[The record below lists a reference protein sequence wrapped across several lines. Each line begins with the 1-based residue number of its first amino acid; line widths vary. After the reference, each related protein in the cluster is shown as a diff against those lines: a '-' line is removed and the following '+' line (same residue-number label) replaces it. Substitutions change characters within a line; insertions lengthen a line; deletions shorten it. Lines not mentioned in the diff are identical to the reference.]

1 MHIARLS
8 RVAIPLALVVLTGCG
23 EAPAPSQGGGAP
35 PPAVTNRIPLPAEVI
50 ANLGITFAKAKVGR
64 LETRL
69 SVPGRVEI
77 APEAR
82 FSVRAP
88 APGRVVVKA
97 ARWQRVSRGDVVAE
111 LLSEELRA
119 AQQTLVDAQA
129 AIERADLDLLRTRA
143 ETAQVHALADGAQAA
158 LAAAKVRAQ
167 AAEAALKSARDLEA
181 MAAARAEST
190 RRLAEDKGLPESTI
204 YVARKDHVDAQ
215 AMVLDAA
222 ERRDDI
228 HALLPELALRA
239 SVAASKAETAVRE
252 VAILERRKT
261 ALDLAARQQLRA
273 LAVMTGATTDD
284 LSKDAGGK
292 PAWLALES
300 ISLRAP
306 SAGIVVEVAVGDG
319 EWVEGSTT
327 LVRIADPTKMVFH
340 GEVPE
345 ADAARIPADA
355 DVRIDVGCAD
365 CAPVETKLS
374 APLSVADPR
383 TRTVRV
389 EARIPGDGSAYADGA
404 SALAAVLL
412 ARSANEEV
420 LVPAASVVQDELD
433 TILFRRD
440 PAKPDQVI
448 RTQISIGRRAE
459 GWVEVL
465 SEVGE
470 GDEVVMAGVHQL
482 RLTGIGKAPA
492 NGHFHSDG
500 TWHEGKD

>member
-1 MHIARLS
+1 MQSPRPSRL
-8 RVAIPLALVVLTGCG
+8 VPPLALLVLTGCG
-23 EAPAPSQGGGAP
+23 GAPAPSQGGGSP

-50 ANLGITFAKAKVGR
+50 ANLGITFGRAKLGC

-69 SVPGRVEI
+69 AVPGRVEI

-88 APGRVVVKA
+88 APGRVVMKA
-97 ARWQRVSRGDVVAE
+97 ARWQRVSRGEVVAE
-111 LLSEELRA
+111 LLSEDLRA
-119 AQQTLVDAQA
+119 AQQALVDAQA
-129 AIERADLDLLRTRA
+129 AIERADLDLLRARA
-143 ETAQVHALADGAQAA
+143 ESAPVHALAEGAQAA
-158 LAAAKVRAQ
+158 LAAAGVRAQ
-167 AAEAALKSARDLEA
+167 GAEAALKSARDLEA
-181 MAAARAEST
+181 LAAARAEST
-190 RRLAEDKGLPESTI
+190 RRLAEERNLPESTL
-204 YVARKDHVDAQ
+204 YAARKEHVEAQ
-215 AMVLDAA
+215 AMVLDAW
-222 ERRDDI
+222 ERRDDVQ
-228 HALLPELALRA
+228 ALLPELVLRA
-239 SVAASKAETAVRE
+239 SVAASKAETAARE
-252 VAILERRKT
+252 VGILERRKT

-273 LAVMTGATTDD
+273 LAVMTGSSTDD
-284 LSKDAGGK
+284 LGQDAGGK

-306 SAGIVVEVAVGDG
+306 SAGVVVEVAVGDG
-319 EWVEGSTT
+319 EWVEDSTT
-327 LVRIADPTKMVFH
+327 LVRIVDPTKMVFQ

-345 ADAARIPADA
+345 ADAARIPTDA

-365 CAPVETKLS
+365 CALVETKLS

-404 SALAAVLL
+404 TALAAVLL

-433 TILFRRD
+433 TIVFRRD

-448 RTQISIGRRAE
+448 RTPISIGRRSE
-459 GWVEVL
+459 GWVEVF

-470 GDEVVMAGVHQL
+470 GDEVVVAGVHQL

-492 NGHFHSDG
+492 NGHFHADG